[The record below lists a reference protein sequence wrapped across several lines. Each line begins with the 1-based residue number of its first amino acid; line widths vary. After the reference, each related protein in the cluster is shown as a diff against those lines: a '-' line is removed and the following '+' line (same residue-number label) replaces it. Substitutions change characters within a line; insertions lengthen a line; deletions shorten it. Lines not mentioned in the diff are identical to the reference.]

1 METFTPSLD
10 WGNEILTS
18 ALWVARAWAISAIC
32 ILIVLTLIARFT
44 TWGRQFWRVTGDYFK
59 GPESVLV
66 WAWLGVLLLS
76 VMVSVRIDVL
86 WSYQGND
93 QFSALQTAFSGA
105 GAGNEAVRNSGIRG
119 FWTAMVTVRHPG
131 RHQYRPHAVGSLPP
145 AALHHALAGLAHQ
158 STHR

>member
-18 ALWVARAWAISAIC
+18 VLWVARAWAISAIC

-93 QFSALQTAFSGA
+93 QFTALQTAF
-105 GAGNEAVRNSGIRG
+105 RG
-119 FWTAMVTVRHPG
+119 
-131 RHQYRPHAVGSLPP
+131 P
-145 AALHHALAGLAHQ
+145 ARATRRSETLG
-158 STHR
+158 

>member
-10 WGNEILTS
+10 WGNEIVTS
-18 ALWVARAWAISAIC
+18 VLWVARAWAISAIC

-76 VMVSVRIDVL
+76 VMMSVRIDVL
-86 WSYQGND
+86 FSYQGND
-93 QFSALQTAFSGA
+93 QFSALQTAFEGA

-119 FWTAMVTVRHPG
+119 FWIAMVTLVILATISI
-131 RHQYRPHAVGSLPP
+131 RPNAAGPLPD
-145 AALHHALAGLAHQ
+145 AALHHPLAGLAHQ

>member
-1 METFTPSLD
+1 MPSLD
-10 WGNEILTS
+10 WGNEIIES
-18 ALWVARAWAISAIC
+18 ILWVARAWAISAIC

-86 WSYQGND
+86 LSYQGND
-93 QFSALQTAFSGA
+93 QFRSAANGDLRCGRGQRG
-105 GAGNEAVRNSGIRG
+105 GQKLWDKRLLVRR
-119 FWTAMVTVRHPG
+119 W
-131 RHQYRPHAVGSLPP
+131 
-145 AALHHALAGLAHQ
+145 
-158 STHR
+158 

>member
-10 WGNEILTS
+10 WGNEIVTS
-18 ALWVARAWAISAIC
+18 VLWVARAWAISAIC

-76 VMVSVRIDVL
+76 VMSVGAHRCAVQL
-86 WSYQGND
+86 
-93 QFSALQTAFSGA
+93 SG
-105 GAGNEAVRNSGIRG
+105 
-119 FWTAMVTVRHPG
+119 
-131 RHQYRPHAVGSLPP
+131 Q
-145 AALHHALAGLAHQ
+145 
-158 STHR
+158 

>member
-10 WGNEILTS
+10 WGNEIIES
-18 ALWVARAWAISAIC
+18 ILWVARAWAISAIC

-86 WSYQGND
+86 FSYQGND
-93 QFSALQTAFSGA
+93 QFHGA
-105 GAGNEAVRNSGIRG
+105 ADGDLRWGRG
-119 FWTAMVTVRHPG
+119 QRGGQRLWDTRLLDRDGDVRHPG
-131 RHQYRPHAVGSLPP
+131 HHLYRPNTVGPLPA
-145 AALHHALAGLAHQ
+145 AALHPALAGVAHR